1 VSDCVVR
8 LRFEFWEE
16 FHMVQLLTA
25 RLPFKHGSA
34 KASPVVARR
43 RQSCAATFRWR
54 CPSPP
59 SIG

>member
-1 VSDCVVR
+1 
-8 LRFEFWEE
+8 
-16 FHMVQLLTA
+16 MVQLLTA